1 VKVRHSLAGLNLGGR
16 IIFKW
21 ILGELDERA
30 WTAFVQLRI
39 GKMMGF
45 HEHYEEPWCSIIL
58 RDLLRD
64 FTFASCS

>member
-1 VKVRHSLAGLNLGGR
+1 MWHAGERTSYKTLVENVKERDRLACLNLDGK

-39 GKMMGF
+39 G
-45 HEHYEEPWCSIIL
+45 
-58 RDLLRD
+58 
-64 FTFASCS
+64 